1 VGMYGMLAQVTPD
14 ELTAMQADP
23 DHVPSKGSAPGP
35 CSLEKMWHAI
45 HFLITGQEWEGDPPL
60 SLAVFGREEIGED
73 GGYGPARYLTPE
85 EVRTVSAAL
94 ATITTEELRRR
105 FDPEAFEAAEIY
117 PGVWDE
123 DPDELFEEIESYFS
137 GLVAYY
143 RDAASRGNAMLCAI
157 T

>member
-1 VGMYGMLAQVTPD
+1 MGMCGMLAQVAPD
-14 ELTAMQADP
+14 ELAAMQADP
-23 DHVPSKGSAPGP
+23 VHVPAKATTPGP
-35 CSLEKMWHAI
+35 YSLEKMWQAV

-60 SLAVFGREEIGED
+60 SLAVFGHEEIGED

-94 ATITTEELRRR
+94 SAITTEELRRR
-105 FDPEAFEAAEIY
+105 FDPAAFEAAEVY
-117 PGVWDE
+117 PNVWDE
-123 DPDELFEEIESYFS
+123 DPDDLFEEIESYFS